1 MTTRSAMSFNDFITL
16 KLLHFLIYENKIAIF
31 ERAKALATIDN
42 ITGRVNVEFR
52 GLALT
57 RCPNSAT
64 PFTLGR
70 VIQKRYS

>member
-1 MTTRSAMSFNDFITL
+1 MT
-16 KLLHFLIYENKIAIF
+16 IF

-57 RCPNSAT
+57 HCSNNTT
-64 PFTLGR
+64 PFTLWPESKKIFMSGIFKMMVDEIVVYNSGDLEVEFR
-70 VIQKRYS
+70 H